1 MRRQSVYNDVKYRF
15 NKYRHISDD
24 IGAGITQMDRIN
36 RLYLVSPCNDCDE
49 YMTGKVSL
57 NSAGHLSI

>member
-1 MRRQSVYNDVKYRF
+1 MRRHSVYNVVKYRF

-57 NSAGHLSI
+57 N